1 MGCPSDTFTRV
12 SPSFGSNRVT
22 MPRSSLGH
30 LRTSRCPGGR
40 SLSAAIRTR
49 PLKSLDINRCANVR
63 RGFSA
68 YESTYLRDA
77 TRDRVTGE
85 NTRVACPDKGL
96 IARPIFH
103 AMDMVLE
110 SYVPV
115 VIFAVVALL
124 FPLGTFF
131 ATRLFRP
138 DHPTPLKDLTYE
150 CGEVPEGVAQIQF
163 HFQYYMLA
171 LIFVIFDYAS
181 FIHILLAI
189 ASGILQ

>member
-1 MGCPSDTFTRV
+1 M
-12 SPSFGSNRVT
+12 FGKDFR
-22 MPRSSLGH
+22 H
-30 LRTSRCPGGR
+30 
-40 SLSAAIRTR
+40 
-49 PLKSLDINRCANVR
+49 
-63 RGFSA
+63 
-68 YESTYLRDA
+68 A
-77 TRDRVTGE
+77 TRRIFETRREPALSGE
-85 NTRVACPDKGL
+85 NMRVECPDKGL

-150 CGEVPEGVAQIQF
+150 CGEVPEGVA
-163 HFQYYMLA
+163 
-171 LIFVIFDYAS
+171 LILVIFDVAAIFLLLWAFAWGGLLNSVSPVAKFSIFLFLGIMFVATQYALKKEEV
-181 FIHILLAI
+181 IQI
-189 ASGILQ
+189 

>member
-1 MGCPSDTFTRV
+1 
-12 SPSFGSNRVT
+12 

-30 LRTSRCPGGR
+30 FRTSRCPGGR
-40 SLSAAIRTR
+40 RLSTAIRPR
-49 PLKSLDINRCANVR
+49 PLKSLDINRCADVR
-63 RGFSA
+63 RGF
-68 YESTYLRDA
+68 RRA
-77 TRDRVTGE
+77 TRRIFETRREPALSGE
-85 NTRVACPDKGL
+85 NTRVVCPDKGL

-103 AMDMVLE
+103 ATDMVLE

-150 CGEVPEGVAQIQF
+150 CGEVPEGVAQSEF
-163 HFQYYMLA
+163 HFQYYMFA
-171 LIFVIFDYAS
+171 LIFVIF
-181 FIHILLAI
+181 H
-189 ASGILQ
+189 